1 MKDLSYRSYLLTESG
16 FAGYF
21 GLNRKRTALHSGFN
35 EAFQVYIKESAVL
48 KDLVIGIEDM
58 KYMEYEEPTYKIFKK
73 FNK

>member
-21 GLNRKRTALHSGFN
+21 GLNRKRTSLHSGFN
-35 EAFQVYIKESAVL
+35 EAFKVYIHKSTIIR
-48 KDLVIGIEDM
+48 DLVIGIEDM
-58 KYMEYEEPTYKIFKK
+58 KYMEYEEPTSKIFKK